1 MSLRLQL
8 HFRKFDLI
16 IELAQ
21 LYKNDLERAPTQQ
34 DFEASLEHAMRYRD
48 GWLAYR
54 NAFGQASYINL
65 HTVERMNLIGD

>member
-1 MSLRLQL
+1 
-8 HFRKFDLI
+8 
-16 IELAQ
+16 
-21 LYKNDLERAPTQQ
+21 
-34 DFEASLEHAMRYRD
+34 MRYRD